1 MCPSPL
7 PTGPGVPLPRLG
19 DWPVKDRGPR
29 RLGSYSRRVG
39 QVVPD
44 IKCVLFA
51 SESCL
56 PGLGPATPSLSH
68 VATEGCRL
76 RGADRNW
83 QVHGQTAAPA
93 LSHALVISI
102 VEDAVARL
110 VTEDAVTLVG
120 TLSWDSAGKYS
131 IGEKYSRN
139 PEGG

>member
-1 MCPSPL
+1 MEVRSQPAQQFHCHDLES
-7 PTGPGVPLPRLG
+7 GQSRIVVHGVLFLTHVVWVRLF
-19 DWPVKDRGPR
+19 
-29 RLGSYSRRVG
+29 
-39 QVVPD
+39 PD
-44 IKCVLFA
+44 IKCLLFA